1 MDKNTITGLVLIV
14 LVLVGF
20 NYLSQPSEEELRV
33 AREQAE
39 AVQLAEQKAEDLEKE
54 KEAAEA
60 LKAATAAM
68 DTTSLLYPARMG
80 EQKSIVLENEVIK
93 LALTNRGGM
102 PESVE
107 LKDYR
112 NQEGGNVVLFNGND
126 AHMRLL
132 LAGKNENIISSEL
145 FFEPVEH
152 TDSTATMRLTMA
164 DGNSLD
170 LCYRLRPQSYMVDFE
185 VRANGMANFFAPTL
199 RTLDIEWTDRARQQ
213 EKGFDFENRYSS
225 LTYKLTGEGTDY
237 LSETSDEQETIS
249 DPLDWIAFKN
259 QFFSC
264 VLIAHQDFTG
274 PSTLRS
280 TPQTQESG
288 YLKLYDAQV
297 KTFFDPTG
305 AQPTLMQLY
314 LGPNNYHILQETND
328 LSLSDKD
335 LELEDLVYLG
345 WPLFKWINRWFILYI
360 FDWLSSWGLPMGI
373 VLLLLTL
380 FIKAL
385 VYVPTKKSFLSS
397 ARMRVLKPKVD
408 EINAKYPKPE
418 DAMRKQQEVMQ
429 LYAQYGVSPMGGCL
443 PMLVQMPV
451 WIALFNFVP
460 NAIELRGQSFLW
472 ASDLSTYDDVIS
484 WGTNIWLIGDHLSIF
499 CLLFCVT
506 NIVNTWISMRQ
517 QQNTMTGEQA
527 QQMKIMQYMM
537 YAMPVMF
544 FFMFNNYSSGLNYY
558 YFLSGLTSILTMWYL
573 RKTTDDNKLLA
584 ELEARYQANK
594 SNPKKTSGLAARLE
608 ALQKQQQQMLEEQK
622 KRQNKH

>member
-20 NYLSQPSEEELRV
+20 SYLSQPSEEERRV

-39 AVQLAEQKAEDLEKE
+39 AVQLAEQKAIDLEQE

-80 EQKSIVLENEVIK
+80 EQQSIVLENEVMK
-93 LALTNRGGM
+93 LSLTNRGGM

-107 LKDYR
+107 LKEYR
-112 NQEGGNVVLFNGND
+112 NQQDGNVVLFNGND

-237 LSETSDEQETIS
+237 LSETSDELETINE
-249 DPLDWIAFKN
+249 PLDWIAFKN

-305 AQPTLMQLY
+305 AQPTLIQFY
-314 LGPNNYHILQETND
+314 LGPNNYHILQETNS

-345 WPLFKWINRWFILYI
+345 WPLFKWINRWFIIYI

-385 VYVPTKKSFLSS
+385 VYVPTKKSFMSS

-408 EINAKYPKPE
+408 EISAKYPKPE

-472 ASDLSTYDDVIS
+472 ANDLSTYDDVIS

-506 NIVNTWISMRQ
+506 NIINTWISMRQ

-573 RKTTDDNKLLA
+573 RKTTDDKKLLA